1 MSSIP
6 DRKVPEPCLRFEIH
20 IILGAK
26 EMWYICSRQDMLD
39 PNAVMETTK
48 DEMMAISLQPDH
60 NETTMKWPSEQSW
73 DLEQPQG
80 GHKLCHTTHHK

>member
-1 MSSIP
+1 
-6 DRKVPEPCLRFEIH
+6 
-20 IILGAK
+20 
-26 EMWYICSRQDMLD
+26 MLD

-73 DLEQPQG
+73 DLEKLQG
-80 GHKLCHTTHHK
+80 RQHIIDG